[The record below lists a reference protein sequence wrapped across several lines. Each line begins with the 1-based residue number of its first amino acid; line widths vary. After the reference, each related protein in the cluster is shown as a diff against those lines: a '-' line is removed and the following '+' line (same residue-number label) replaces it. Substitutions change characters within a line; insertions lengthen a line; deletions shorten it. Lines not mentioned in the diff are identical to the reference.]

1 MIIDSHCHLDMS
13 DYAEEIDDV
22 IKRAQNAGVGL
33 ILTVATTPDE
43 YDRALEIA
51 KKYPFIY
58 TAFGIHPEI
67 AGKGYLITTEELIK
81 KLKAPKIIAVGE
93 TGLDYFYGS
102 ATKEAQ
108 KELLRTH
115 CEAARQTNLPIIIHT
130 RDADDDLIEIIE
142 EELKKGTF
150 TGVIHCFSSGDKLA
164 QKALEWGFYISFS
177 GILTFKK
184 AIELQEIAKKIPINR
199 VLVET
204 DAPFLAPV
212 PYRGKRNEPTYVIET
227 LKKLAALKE
236 IDEGVLARQIEQN
249 FRELFRL

>member
-115 CEAARQTNLPIIIHT
+115 CKAARQTNLPIIIHT

-212 PYRGKRNEPTYVIET
+212 PYRGKRNEPAYVIET

>member
-93 TGLDYFYGS
+93 TGLDYFYG
-102 ATKEAQ
+102 ADTKDAQ
-108 KELLRTH
+108 KKLLRTH
-115 CEAARQTNLPIIIHT
+115 CEAARQTKLPIIIHT
-130 RDADDDLIEIIE
+130 RDADDDLVEIIE

-212 PYRGKRNEPTYVIET
+212 PYRGKRNEPAYVIET